1 MSYPDLELKVEKLRS
16 DVYKIKERLY
26 KLEDG
31 RDEKADPSE
40 LKSNKDYD
48 ALDWYKD
55 RYQSIREDY
64 NKISLEL
71 ADKQKVLEQVMDQ
84 RDRYIKKLMDAEKKV
99 KEFEENIHNLTKSNQ
114 RHRGIIKSHED
125 RIFDL
130 EEEVRYHEAFGGS
143 EKVKELEKLIEDYK
157 VGAMG
162 IRKRILELE
171 ERNEKLQKLND
182 VYTRIIL
189 NEDE

>member
-16 DVYKIKERLY
+16 DVCKIKERLN
-26 KLEDG
+26 KLEG
-31 RDEKADPSE
+31 VRDEKADPSE

-64 NKISLEL
+64 SKISLEL

-114 RHRGIIKSHED
+114 RHRGIIKNHED

-130 EEEVRYHEAFGGS
+130 EEEVRYHEAFANFGTI
-143 EKVKELEKLIEDYK
+143 KELQ
-157 VGAMG
+157 
-162 IRKRILELE
+162 
-171 ERNEKLQKLND
+171 ERNVKLQKLND
-182 VYTRIIL
+182 VYTRMIL
-189 NEDE
+189 KDE